1 MDTPCEPE
9 LVHVYFKA
17 KNTSRIVLLCLFIAV
32 LLIYYIFLAIY
43 LNSFLINFNMSEQL
57 NELLTRMVSKS
68 ENQQAQILHQQNQIT
83 SSIQA
88 LQQMPGVQRAV
99 EVTVNPAVV
108 AAETIRAEKVQKLA
122 LNMRK
127 SNRFK
132 TFKLMVG
139 IDNDLTKEEYI
150 PIFRASLDFSVIER
164 VEQVLKK
171 DAKTWANVS
180 INDLIK
186 LMKDDFGAKHT

>member
-32 LLIYYIFLAIY
+32 LLIYYIFLANY
-43 LNSFLINFNMSEQL
+43 LNSFLTNFNMSEQL

-68 ENQQAQILHQQNQIT
+68 EDQQAQILHQQNQIT
-83 SSIQA
+83 SLIQA

-99 EVTVNPAVV
+99 EVTVNQAAV

-132 TFKLMVG
+132 TFKVHADSDVKLFIKKFDEELKSLKLIVG
-139 IDNDLTKEEYI
+139 IDD
-150 PIFRASLDFSVIER
+150 D
-164 VEQVLKK
+164 LKK
-171 DAKTWANVS
+171 E
-180 INDLIK
+180 
-186 LMKDDFGAKHT
+186 